1 MRFVIGSD
9 HAGKELKQ
17 KFKDQ
22 MLDLEL
28 KVSDKSPHNE
38 EDDDYPDFAEKVV
51 EDLDD
56 DSMGLLIC
64 GTGIGMSIA
73 ANRYEGIRAAL
84 IKNQEEARLARAH
97 NNANI
102 LVLGANNRLSTGDV
116 RSILISFMKTEF
128 EGGRHKT
135 RVDKLDDYEDD
146 DTEEYDDDDDE
157 EK

>member
-1 MRFVIGSD
+1 MKFIIASD
-9 HAGKELKQ
+9 HAGRELKQ

-38 EDDDYPDFAEKVV
+38 PDDDYPDFVEKVV
-51 EDLDD
+51 EEIDD
-56 DSMGLLIC
+56 DNFGLLIC

-84 IKNQEEARLARAH
+84 VRNQEEARIARAH
-97 NNANI
+97 NDANI
-102 LVLGANNRLSTGDV
+102 LVLSGSNRLSTGDV

-128 EGGRHKT
+128 DGGRHKQ
-135 RVDKLDDYEDD
+135 RIDKIDEYDEDEYDEDD
-146 DTEEYDDDDDE
+146 KE
-157 EK
+157 